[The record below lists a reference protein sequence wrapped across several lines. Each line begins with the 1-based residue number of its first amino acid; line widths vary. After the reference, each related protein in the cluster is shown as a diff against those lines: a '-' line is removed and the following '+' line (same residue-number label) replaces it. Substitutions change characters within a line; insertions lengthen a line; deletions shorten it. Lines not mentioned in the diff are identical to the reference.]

1 MLHYDVWQTE
11 GGFPSLE
18 ESIWEIGKNKVL
30 TSEIIEILELLVD
43 KIDFMERSISLPYNQ
58 PLKLHSRYSRDQI
71 LAAFGL
77 STFDKKSS
85 NREGV
90 AENKRLNTELLFID
104 LIKSEKDFSPS
115 TLYQDYAISETVFHW
130 QTQNATS
137 PEKGKGLSYINH
149 KSTDKIILL
158 FVREQNE
165 DEYKNTMGYVFLG
178 DANMMGHYGSKPM
191 SIKWQLNEPIPPY
204 LWKVSAKMAVG

>member
-1 MLHYDVWQTE
+1 ML
-11 GGFPSLE
+11 
-18 ESIWEIGKNKVL
+18 I
-30 TSEIIEILELLVD
+30 D

-90 AENKRLNTELLFID
+90 AENKKLNTELLFID

-149 KSTDKIILL
+149 KSADKIILL

-165 DEYKNTMGYVFLG
+165 DEYKNTIGYVFLG
-178 DANMMGHYGSKPM
+178 DATLIEHYGAKPM
-191 SIKWQLNEPIPPY
+191 SIKWQLNEPLPPY